1 MLKAAPGQDTAA
13 EDPAAVVDS
22 RRVLAY
28 EFHRVVPAVSYVAVG
43 FWCCLLRWGY
53 VFRRM

>member
-22 RRVLAY
+22 RQEPASDLAGPVSPSGWLCGCWLLVLSFEAWVC
-28 EFHRVVPAVSYVAVG
+28 F
-43 FWCCLLRWGY
+43 
-53 VFRRM
+53 